1 MATVFTQKNPIIHAE
16 FRHQRYVIQQG
27 RVGLLWIILAAAMV
41 VPSLLMALAFTV
53 VGIIAPYYP
62 AALTVIPFADNSNA
76 FSLALVLLMT
86 MTIAMYAVVTLVTL
100 GLSSS
105 SIRREKDHHTWD
117 NLRLTDVG
125 AGRIVLGKWWASLKA
140 LNGDHGM
147 VTVIRVGFVAFYLG
161 SLAPMIDTLENLTSP
176 NVTFVRSADYLA
188 YFPLLLV
195 LTLIYSFLDA
205 GLTAALG
212 ILAAVPDDDTG
223 AVTGSIALALR
234 LMTMGAAGGW
244 FALSLYRLHHGGI
257 GDVLALSAVG
267 IMVYGLLLALVLYAA
282 QRWIN

>member
-1 MATVFTQKNPIIHAE
+1 MATVFTQKNPILHAE

-27 RVGLLWIILAAAMV
+27 RVGWFWILLAAAMV
-41 VPSLLMALAFTV
+41 VPSLLMSLVFS
-53 VGIIAPYYP
+53 IAGFAAPHFP
-62 AALTVIPFADNSNA
+62 AALGVIPFADNSSA
-76 FSLALVLLMT
+76 FTLALGLLLT

-100 GLSSS
+100 GLSAS
-105 SIRREKDHHTWD
+105 SIRREKDQHTWD

-140 LNGDHGM
+140 LNGDHLM
-147 VTVIRVGFVAFYLG
+147 VTVIRVGFIAFYLG
-161 SLAPMIDTLENLTSP
+161 SAAYVVDTFENLTAP
-176 NVTFVRSADYLA
+176 NVTFARSGDYLM
-188 YFPLLLV
+188 YFPLLLA
-195 LTLIYSFLDA
+195 LTLVYSFLDA

-212 ILAAVPDDDTG
+212 ILAAIPDDDTG

-244 FALSLYRLHHGGI
+244 FALTLYRLHHGGI
-257 GDVLALSAVG
+257 GDVLVLSAVG
-267 IMVYGLLLALVLYAA
+267 LGVYGLLLASVLYAA